1 MINNCIS
8 SQPSLASMTYS
19 DPSNPELHSESD
31 RFNQELRRNFSA
43 RNDKDSDRPSDSQNN
58 DGPINCKK

>member
-1 MINNCIS
+1 
-8 SQPSLASMTYS
+8 MTYS